1 MLNKSEYAGMCI
13 LDLSK
18 VLFYEFHYDYIK
30 NKYDNNSRLLFI
42 DTGSLTYEIITKD
55 VYEDFS
61 KDKEM
66 FGFSNHSTNSKY
78 YDDSNELV
86 VGKMKD
92 ETSVVAVKE
101 FLDESRRCTCFWEM
115 VVVSIKKQRV

>member
-78 YDDSNELV
+78 YDDSNKLV

-92 ETSVVAVKE
+92 ETGVVAVK
-101 FLDESRRCTCFWEM
+101 
-115 VVVSIKKQRV
+115 